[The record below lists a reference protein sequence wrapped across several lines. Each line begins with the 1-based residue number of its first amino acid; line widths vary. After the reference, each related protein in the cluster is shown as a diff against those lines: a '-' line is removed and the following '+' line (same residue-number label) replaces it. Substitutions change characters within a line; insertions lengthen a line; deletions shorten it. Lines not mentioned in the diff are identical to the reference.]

1 MKVRLRR
8 SHIKGEL
15 SAMSS
20 KSDVHRALI
29 CAAFS
34 DDECL
39 IRTNCISDDMAA
51 TMGCLNAVGADISYD
66 EAEGGFLVRPLRGPV
81 REGLIEA
88 DCGESG
94 STLRFLIPVFSAIAA
109 NVRFLGRGKLPERPV
124 SVILSELR
132 RHGAKVEGDKLP
144 FTIAGRAS
152 SGEYE
157 LPGDVSSQFISGL
170 LLSFPLMEGNSF
182 LRLSTE
188 LQSAPYVDM
197 TMDTMSRFGVRIK
210 RKDRSFSYERGQAL
224 SKSSGPD
231 VSENMEASIE
241 ALGAA
246 PDEESLKLRTKGTGV
261 FSGGYKSP
269 GIYEA
274 DGDWSN
280 AAFFLAANAVYG
292 AEEIMLRGLRQ
303 DSIQGDKAIAS
314 ILSELEGGGDVTM
327 DASEVPDLV
336 PIVACTMALFPGE
349 HRIIN
354 AGRLRIKESD
364 RLRAISEGLTGL
376 GASVTE
382 LPEGLI
388 INGRNELKGGATVS
402 SFNDHR
408 IAMALSIAA
417 LFCREEVLIDGA
429 EAVNKSFP
437 AFFTEL
443 KRLGADLEV
452 IEA

>member
-157 LPGDVSSQFISGL
+157 LPGDVSSQFITGL
-170 LLSFPLMEGNSF
+170 LLSFPLMEGDSL

-197 TMDTMSRFGVRIK
+197 TMDTMDRFGVRIK
-210 RKDRSFSYERGQAL
+210 RKDRSFSFEKGQA
-224 SKSSGPD
+224 SS
-231 VSENMEASIE
+231 
-241 ALGAA
+241 
-246 PDEESLKLRTKGTGV
+246 
-261 FSGGYKSP
+261 GYKSP

-280 AAFFLAANAVYG
+280 AAFFLAANAIYG
-292 AEEIMLRGLRQ
+292 AEEIRLRGLRQ

-437 AFFTEL
+437 SFFTEL
-443 KRLGADLEV
+443 RRLGADLEI